1 MFSGVCLSY
10 FCIMWPE
17 RHPPPPSPTVFTL
30 SRVSPLKERAESSL
44 TLCVPAGPSAAEP
57 ALGTQQLLEAQ
68 GIGLTDGIGVSCV
81 SSCPSPPQKKKNQ
94 NQLTAPIPRLVSA
107 AAVRT
112 GSRRWWA
119 SRREPGD
126 TPLITSRLACLT
138 RGWRC
143 LQTRNSCRALLWPAC

>member
-81 SSCPSPPQKKKNQ
+81 SSCPVPPPKKKKSKP
-94 NQLTAPIPRLVSA
+94 THSA
-107 AAVRT
+107 HPAAGLR
-112 GSRRWWA
+112 GSRA
-119 SRREPGD
+119 HGEPAVVGLSERARGY
-126 TPLITSRLACLT
+126 PLDH
-138 RGWRC
+138 
-143 LQTRNSCRALLWPAC
+143 